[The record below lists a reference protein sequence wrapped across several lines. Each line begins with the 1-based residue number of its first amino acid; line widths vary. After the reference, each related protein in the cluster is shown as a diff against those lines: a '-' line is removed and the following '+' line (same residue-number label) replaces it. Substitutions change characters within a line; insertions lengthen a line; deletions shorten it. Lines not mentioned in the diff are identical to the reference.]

1 MRILCNDC
9 GKSFNFTEI
18 PKFCPYCGSDSLE
31 RNNKK
36 QKERALKLIAEYNE
50 ITTKMESFIDEY
62 ITSSKRVKEIR
73 HELATYKTRGII
85 TADELPYT
93 KNENLM
99 SFIRRRIQEKES
111 ED

>member
-9 GKSFNFTEI
+9 GKSFNFIEI

-36 QKERALKLIAEYNE
+36 QKERALKLIAEYND

-85 TADELPYT
+85 TADELPYA

-99 SFIRRRIQEKES
+99 SFIKRRIQEKENRK
-111 ED
+111 